1 MLRPYTDLLWAAIPP
16 LVLVLYY
23 YYRIP
28 SAPSLMRLLFFFFLG
43 AISGFV
49 ALQLEGVFET
59 VANNFVDWE
68 RMQRVFAGVVLRQLI
83 EVGPIEESC
92 KLVAVIVPTYYFQ
105 HRYRFRP
112 TSVFLFT
119 IAVGLGFTAQEN
131 WIYLSHDT
139 APIFERIISTPV
151 HAMFSAPWGYVLAI
165 CIGSNISFYRYRQF
179 LPAAW
184 LNSVICHAL
193 VNVLS
198 MSDRYP
204 IPLNLLNYGLFPFLL
219 WMFWRLQQL
228 MRRVQ
233 GEPPIILI
241 SGYTPKQRFQ
251 QRTLVLLALL
261 LAGNALFGLFLLVK
275 KLSFLNISQLFD
287 PDVMSFILSRLL
299 LNTSFGLVAWVIY
312 SSLRRSAYR

>member
-1 MLRPYTDLLWAAIPP
+1 MLRSYMELLCAVIPP
-16 LVLVLYY
+16 LLLLLYY

-28 SAPSLMRLLFFFFLG
+28 SAPSLMRLLFFFVLG
-43 AISGFV
+43 AISGV
-49 ALQLEGVFET
+49 LALALEGVFET
-59 VANNFVDWE
+59 VANNVVDWE
-68 RMQRVFAGVVLRQLI
+68 RMQRVFPGVVVRQLI
-83 EVGPIEESC
+83 EVGPVEETC
-92 KLVAVIVPTYYFQ
+92 KLVAVIVPTYLFQ
-105 HRYRFRP
+105 PRYRFRP

-119 IAVGLGFTAQEN
+119 IAVALGFTAQEN

-139 APIFERIISTPV
+139 APIFERIISTPI

-165 CIGSNISFYRYRQF
+165 CISENISLYGYRQF

-184 LNSVICHAL
+184 LNAVICHGL

-228 MRRVQ
+228 LRRVQ
-233 GEPPIILI
+233 GELPIMLI

-251 QRTLVLLALL
+251 QRIKVLLALL

-275 KLSFLNISQLFD
+275 SLSLLNISQLFD
-287 PDVMSFILSRLL
+287 RDVVSFILSRLL
-299 LNTSFGLVAWVIY
+299 LNAGFGLVAWVIY
-312 SSLRRSAYR
+312 TSLRRSARE

>member
-1 MLRPYTDLLWAAIPP
+1 MLRPYMDLLWAVIPP

-28 SAPSLMRLLFFFFLG
+28 SAPSLMRLLFFFVLG

-68 RMQRVFAGVVLRQLI
+68 RMQRVFAGVFLRQLI

-92 KLVAVIVPTYYFQ
+92 KLVAVILPTYYFQ

-119 IAVGLGFTAQEN
+119 IAVALGFTAQEN

-139 APIFERIISTPV
+139 APLFERIISTPI

-165 CIGSNISFYRYRQF
+165 CISENISLYGSRQF

-184 LNSVICHAL
+184 FNAVICHAL

-198 MSDRYP
+198 MSARYP

-233 GEPPIILI
+233 GKLPIILI
-241 SGYTPKQRFQ
+241 SRYTSLQRFQ
-251 QRTLVLLALL
+251 QRILVLLALL

-275 KLSFLNISQLFD
+275 SLSFLNLSQLFD
-287 PDVMSFILSRLL
+287 RDVVSFILSRLL
-299 LNTSFGLVAWVIY
+299 LNISFGLVAGVIY
-312 SSLRRSAYR
+312 SFLQRSARR